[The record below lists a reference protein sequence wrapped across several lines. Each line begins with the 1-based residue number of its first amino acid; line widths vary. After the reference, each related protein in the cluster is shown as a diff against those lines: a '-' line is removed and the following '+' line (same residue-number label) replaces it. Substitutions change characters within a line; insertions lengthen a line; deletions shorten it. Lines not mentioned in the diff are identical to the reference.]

1 MPLQD
6 PGPLPGGTSV
16 RHARNY
22 ITPQHL
28 ELFAAV
34 FPFGVAVAAAG
45 LGDFLWAAGFILLGA
60 GATYFAVQPAGLRVT
75 ARSQPELW
83 TVVATTAKR
92 VGVPQPRKSWLTD
105 TPAVVVRVRRSRYD
119 LMIGLPLLACLQEHE
134 LRSLIA
140 HELAATTFRRPHLV
154 LPLAERWRD
163 VAVARSD
170 DDAAPED
177 KRTEQELRN
186 VALKVEH
193 VADRAAIDSAGSREA
208 AARAVAIVDGLEMTL
223 YDFRYDL
230 GLPEPSLRRPVQQG
244 LEDVDEVWRRA
255 LQDGLQLWVWYDEV
269 AVELAHK
276 HPPLAEAI
284 LGLDE
289 ADVALSLPTSPV
301 RLRPLD
307 KRSRRRLARGYLGIR
322 PLAAVR
328 WHTVETAPTQ
338 WWQARARRSVD
349 RLRSDVAK
357 VLGREPVGHVEMAE
371 VFLLRH
377 DEIAALREPVSA
389 ESAEEEDADDET
401 LAPILS
407 FLFEDALMT
416 RGWRLEHPIRRGVLI
431 GPQGQ
436 RLDTNTLTSENYLDV
451 LTNSLSIRAAEGHR
465 L

>member
-1 MPLQD
+1 
-6 PGPLPGGTSV
+6 
-16 RHARNY
+16 
-22 ITPQHL
+22 
-28 ELFAAV
+28 
-34 FPFGVAVAAAG
+34 
-45 LGDFLWAAGFILLGA
+45 
-60 GATYFAVQPAGLRVT
+60 
-75 ARSQPELW
+75 
-83 TVVATTAKR
+83 
-92 VGVPQPRKSWLTD
+92 
-105 TPAVVVRVRRSRYD
+105 
-119 LMIGLPLLACLQEHE
+119 
-134 LRSLIA
+134 
-140 HELAATTFRRPHLV
+140 
-154 LPLAERWRD
+154 
-163 VAVARSD
+163 
-170 DDAAPED
+170 
-177 KRTEQELRN
+177 
-186 VALKVEH
+186 
-193 VADRAAIDSAGSREA
+193 
-208 AARAVAIVDGLEMTL
+208 MTL
-223 YDFRYDL
+223 AFL
-230 GLPEPSLRRPVQQG
+230 QPSLRRPVQQG

-389 ESAEEEDADDET
+389 ESVSDESAEEVT
-401 LAPILS
+401 PTTRRSPLS
-407 FLFEDALMT
+407 CPTSLRT
-416 RGWRLEHPIRRGVLI
+416 R
-431 GPQGQ
+431 
-436 RLDTNTLTSENYLDV
+436 S
-451 LTNSLSIRAAEGHR
+451 
-465 L
+465 